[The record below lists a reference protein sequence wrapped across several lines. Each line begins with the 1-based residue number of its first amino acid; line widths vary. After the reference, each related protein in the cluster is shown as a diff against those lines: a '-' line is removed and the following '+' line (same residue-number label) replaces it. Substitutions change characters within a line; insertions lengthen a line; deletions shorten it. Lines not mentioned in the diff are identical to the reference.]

1 MIGKISSSVIGLA
14 KAVAITPI
22 FVNAFVVSDCN
33 LCAFPVVSQSPHK
46 KELRLMWLFTSKSF
60 LSVVADKENP
70 TGDRLLV
77 RSRIAGD
84 IEEVFPDAN
93 IMETCNADY
102 RFRAWVSREKVNKA
116 ISEYVQNLNYI
127 NFKNSV
133 EDQDR
138 IRPLMG
144 VWNTMY
150 EYQEA
155 QLNARSRDFI

>member
-1 MIGKISSSVIGLA
+1 MYASCSFSI
-14 KAVAITPI
+14 P
-22 FVNAFVVSDCN
+22 
-33 LCAFPVVSQSPHK
+33 SQ
-46 KELRLMWLFTSKSF
+46 KELRLLWLFTSKSF

-70 TGDRLLV
+70 KGDRLLV

-102 RFRAWVSREKVNKA
+102 RFRAWVSREKVNNA
-116 ISEYVQNLNYI
+116 ISEYVRNLNYI

-133 EDQDR
+133 EDEVR
-138 IRPLMG
+138 IRPLMR
-144 VWNTMY
+144 VWSTMY

-155 QLNARSRDFI
+155 QLNTSSRDFI

>member
-1 MIGKISSSVIGLA
+1 
-14 KAVAITPI
+14 
-22 FVNAFVVSDCN
+22 
-33 LCAFPVVSQSPHK
+33 
-46 KELRLMWLFTSKSF
+46 MWLFTSKSF

-70 TGDRLLV
+70 IGDRLLV

-93 IMETCNADY
+93 VMETSNADY

-133 EDQDR
+133 EDQAR
-138 IRPLMG
+138 IRSLMR
-144 VWNTMY
+144 VWSIMY
-150 EYQEA
+150 EHQEA
-155 QLNARSRDFI
+155 RLNA

>member
-1 MIGKISSSVIGLA
+1 
-14 KAVAITPI
+14 
-22 FVNAFVVSDCN
+22 
-33 LCAFPVVSQSPHK
+33 
-46 KELRLMWLFTSKSF
+46 MWLFTSKSF

-70 TGDRLLV
+70 KGDRLLV

-93 IMETCNADY
+93 VMETRYADY
-102 RFRAWVSREKVNKA
+102 LFRAWVSREKVNKA
-116 ISEYVQNLNYI
+116 ISEYVQNLDYI

-138 IRPLMG
+138 IRPLMR
-144 VWNTMY
+144 VWSTMY
-150 EYQEA
+150 KHQET

>member
-1 MIGKISSSVIGLA
+1 
-14 KAVAITPI
+14 
-22 FVNAFVVSDCN
+22 
-33 LCAFPVVSQSPHK
+33 
-46 KELRLMWLFTSKSF
+46 MWLFTSKSF

-84 IEEVFPDAN
+84 IEEVFSDAN
-93 IMETCNADY
+93 VMETSNADY
-102 RFRAWVSREKVNKA
+102 RFRTWVSREKVNEA

-138 IRPLMG
+138 FRPLMR
-144 VWNTMY
+144 VWSTMY
-150 EYQEA
+150 EHQEA
-155 QLNARSRDFI
+155 RLHAPSRDFI

>member
-1 MIGKISSSVIGLA
+1 
-14 KAVAITPI
+14 
-22 FVNAFVVSDCN
+22 
-33 LCAFPVVSQSPHK
+33 
-46 KELRLMWLFTSKSF
+46 MWLFTSKSF

-93 IMETCNADY
+93 VMETCNADY
-102 RFRAWVSREKVNKA
+102 RFRSWVSRDKVNKA

-138 IRPLMG
+138 IRPLMR
-144 VWNTMY
+144 VWSTMY
-150 EYQEA
+150 EHQEA
-155 QLNARSRDFI
+155 RLNAPSRDFI